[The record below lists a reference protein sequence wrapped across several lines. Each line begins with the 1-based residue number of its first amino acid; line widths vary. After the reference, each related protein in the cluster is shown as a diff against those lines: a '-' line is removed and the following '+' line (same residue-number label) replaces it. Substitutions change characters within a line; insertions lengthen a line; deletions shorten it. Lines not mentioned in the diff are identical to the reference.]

1 MPYFT
6 DFGTLQCLILQ
17 ISELSHALFYRH
29 RERLASGRCKQRS
42 GNPEP
47 RERSGNALFCI
58 LRLFVESVDDV
69 GHDVAGQRVAIG
81 LGAAL
86 RVEDLGDVAEV
97 AEDVEGIEGEGEAGL
112 GEGLAEAGVPYE
124 VVGIGRAAGISAARV
139 HGEVG
144 GYFKVAGQL
153 DCGGQSV
160 VEVTEG
166 KGIEA
171 FTRGGDM
178 ADAEVTLGT
187 DRVLAELVVE
197 SECLCTPPRVDAAA
211 HRGYGRIL
219 ADIVNA
225 VVKLGMGNGV
235 EGKAF
240 ALVKWAAVV
249 DIGSEQVV
257 AVYVL
262 RPVVAY
268 ARGAVVGV
276 GVGYG
281 IDSGVVCQ
289 AGGKVRLFLRVIG
302 LIQ

>member
-1 MPYFT
+1 M
-6 DFGTLQCLILQ
+6 
-17 ISELSHALFYRH
+17 
-29 RERLASGRCKQRS
+29 
-42 GNPEP
+42 
-47 RERSGNALFCI
+47 
-58 LRLFVESVDDV
+58 
-69 GHDVAGQRVAIG
+69 GHDVAGQGVAVG

-86 RVEDLGDVAEV
+86 RIDDLRDVAKLI
-97 AEDVEGIEGEGEAGL
+97 EDIESVEGEGEARL
-112 GEGLAEAGVPYE
+112 GEGLAQAGVPHE
-124 VVGIGRAAGISAARV
+124 VIGVRTAGGVSAMAV
-139 HGEVG
+139 HGEIG

-178 ADAEVTLGT
+178 ADADVTLGT
-187 DRVLAELVVE
+187 DSVLAEFVVE
-197 SECLCTPPRVDAAA
+197 SDCLCTPPRVDAAA
-211 HRGYGRIL
+211 HRGYGRVL
-219 ADIVNA
+219 ADIINA
-225 VVKLGMGNGV
+225 VVEFGMGNGV

-268 ARGAVVGV
+268 ACGAVVGV

-289 AGGKVRLFLRVIG
+289 AGGENGFFFEILS
-302 LIQ
+302 LIKCHYAVAAAVM